1 MKQTTSASYYAEK
14 LKIWLEIGASDEGI
28 YYLNFTQTGASES
41 QDVSNEVIRYALIQ
55 LDKYF
60 SCDLVT
66 FDLPLD
72 FSGWS
77 EFQKKVWR
85 SLLKIPF
92 GQSRSYSEIAID
104 IGHPKACRAVGNANS
119 KNPVPII
126 VPCHRVI
133 RSDGSLGGYSS
144 GVDLKRLLMLHE
156 LACNQ
161 RQRD

>member
-1 MKQTTSASYYAEK
+1 MKNANSANYYASK
-14 LKIWLEIGASDEGI
+14 LKIWLEIGASDSGLC
-28 YYLNFTQTGASES
+28 YLNFSPVMTSDS
-41 QDVSNEVIRYALIQ
+41 QDINEELIRETLIQ

-60 SCDLVT
+60 NCDLVT

-92 GQSRSYSEIAID
+92 GESRSYSDIALD

-119 KNPVPII
+119 KNPLPII

-144 GVDLKRLLMLHE
+144 GLDIKSMLLLHE
-156 LACNQ
+156 GARCPNKL
-161 RQRD
+161 D

>member
-1 MKQTTSASYYAEK
+1 MKRTTSASYYSEK
-14 LKIWLEIGASDEGI
+14 LKIWLEIGASDDGV
-28 YYLNFTQTGASES
+28 YYLNFTQARASES
-41 QDVSNEVIRYALIQ
+41 PDVSNEVIREALIQ

-60 SCDLVT
+60 NCDLVT

-119 KNPVPII
+119 KNPLPII

-144 GVDLKRLLMLHE
+144 GLDIKSMLLLHE
-156 LACNQ
+156 GACCPKKL
-161 RQRD
+161 D